1 MESKRCV
8 MFDLILKNMIQ
19 RKLRTGLTIF
29 GISLG
34 IFAII
39 VMGGLSEHF
48 SQTFDRSISLTA
60 DKIRVL
66 PEGGFFGASLNESK
80 VAEVKRI
87 PGVTD
92 AFALLQAPLDP
103 DSLGFVG
110 GDVVIGIPPEKLP
123 MTMKD
128 TKLDSGRW
136 LVSGDSYRTV
146 LGSSVAREF
155 NLNVGDEL
163 EVKSK
168 RVQRTSSVTYAKNFT
183 VVGIMEYTGSFF
195 DNAVII
201 PLDRAQKFY
210 NRGDTV
216 SMILAVPDVN
226 ADPEELTKRIGLNVE
241 KITTFSPAELRK
253 QVEQSLI
260 IFSLITISA
269 AVLAAI
275 IGGLSVMNTMLMSV
289 SERTKEFGL
298 MKALGAETRD
308 ILFMTMGEAALM
320 GILGGIFGILGG
332 GALVYYLNEYL
343 ASRGTILF
351 TITPRLLAVAII
363 FATGL
368 GIISGT
374 YPAYRAAKMSPMEA
388 LRYE

>member
-123 MTMKD
+123 MTMKY
-128 TKLDSGRW
+128 TKLDMGRW

-320 GILGGIFGILGG
+320 GLLGGILGIIGG
-332 GALVYYLNEYL
+332 GAVVYLLNDYL
-343 ASRGTILF
+343 AARGTVLF
-351 TITPRLLAVAII
+351 TITPRLIVISMV
-363 FATGL
+363 FSMGL